1 MAMSAAPARFE
12 PSILERD
19 QERRRLLLTVLE
31 AALQE
36 VEPEAA
42 VERALRREG
51 TSLQVGDATV
61 DLGGVSAIRL
71 IAFGKAAPAMV
82 RAAHRSLAEWT
93 PTGIAVCDH
102 PEEVPAGIRLLQ
114 AGHPVPDERSVAGA
128 RRMLD
133 VARRAGPD
141 DLVVCLISGGG
152 SALLEQPAA
161 GIELAD
167 LSRVVDLLLAS
178 GAPITEVNTVRRHLS
193 AVKGGRLAEAIAPAR
208 LITLVLSDVVGS
220 PLDAI
225 ASGPTVPDPTT
236 FDDAQQVLERYGLV
250 DQVPAA
256 VSLHLQAGSRG
267 EVADT
272 PSRPYERQTIWIVGD
287 GAAAAEGARRQAEHL
302 GVTAHVETTTLTGE
316 ARRAARWALRR
327 ARRRG
332 ITIYAGETTVTVVGD
347 GTGGRNQEAA
357 LSAAIEL
364 EGRGETVF
372 AAFGTDGVD
381 GPTPAAGAIVDGQ
394 TVERGSAEGLD
405 PAAHLGNNDAHSFL
419 RASGDLL
426 SCGPTGTNVGDLW
439 LVYRTA

>member
-1 MAMSAAPARFE
+1 MSAAPTRFG
-12 PSILERD
+12 PSVVERD
-19 QERRRLLLTVLE
+19 PERRRLLLTLLE

-42 VERALRREG
+42 VERALLRAG

-61 DLGGVSAIRL
+61 DLDSVEGIRL

-93 PTGIAVCDH
+93 PTGIALCDH
-102 PEEVPAGIRLLQ
+102 SEEVPPSINLLQ
-114 AGHPVPDERSVAGA
+114 AGHPVPDERSAAGA
-128 RRMLD
+128 RRVLD
-133 VARRAGPD
+133 LAREAGPD

-152 SALLEQPAA
+152 SALLEQPAD
-161 GIELAD
+161 GIEVAD
-167 LSRVVDLLLAS
+167 LSRVVGLLLAS

-236 FDDAQQVLERYGLV
+236 FDDAQEVLERYGLSEA
-250 DQVPAA
+250 VPVAI
-256 VSLHLQAGSRG
+256 SRHLRAGSRG

-272 PSRPYERQTIWIVGD
+272 PSRPYERQTVCIVGD
-287 GAAAAEGARRQAEHL
+287 GAAAAEGARRQAEHM
-302 GVTAHVETTTLTGE
+302 GVAARVETTTLTGE

-332 ITIYAGETTVTVVGD
+332 ITIYAGETTVTVVGE
-347 GTGGRNQEAA
+347 GRGGRNQEAA
-357 LSAAIEL
+357 LSAAMDL
-364 EGRGETVF
+364 EGRAETVF

-381 GPTPAAGAIVDGQ
+381 GPTPAAGAIADGE
-394 TVERGSAEGLD
+394 TVRRGREAGLD
-405 PAAHLGNNDAHSFL
+405 PAVHLGRNDAHTFL
-419 RASGDLL
+419 SATGDLL
-426 SCGPTGTNVGDLW
+426 RCGPTGTNVGDLW
-439 LVYRTA
+439 LVYGTA